1 MMKLHEDRDAF
12 KDALLRA
19 SESLGILPAL
29 LEKDYYV
36 TLLLEGLC
44 KETKGLVFKG
54 GTSLSKCYKAIDR
67 FSEDIDLSLDSA
79 HLGSRQKQNLKQAI
93 VKVTDSLSLPVANL
107 EETRSRRDY
116 NCYLIP
122 YPNLFGLASV
132 SPAVKIETAFMT
144 ECYPLEER
152 AADSILGEWLKPNG
166 FEEQAKAYELF
177 SFPVTVQ
184 TKERTFVDK
193 VFALCDYYLEGRI
206 EKHSRHIYD
215 LHKLIDK
222 VTPLETLMP
231 LADRVREDRMGRA
244 NCPSAQEGADVPS
257 LLSRILEEGCYEKDY
272 EEKTCPMLYSPCPY
286 EEASASLEKII
297 ASGLFKPRA
306 DQNSYRF
313 SLPLEAKVS
322 SDKKNKVFKMSDDGP
337 YKGHVLI
344 VANEFA
350 SLDRAGRL
358 IHLRLP
364 KGASFELREIRT
376 GRTDEI
382 SSDELARRLVNK
394 RD

>member
-1 MMKLHEDRDAF
+1 MKLHEDKDAF

-19 SESLGILPAL
+19 SESLGVLPAL

-44 KETKGLVFKG
+44 REVKGLVFKG

-93 VKVTDSLSLPVANL
+93 VKVASSLSLPIANL

-122 YPNLFGLASV
+122 YPNLFGLSSI
-132 SPAVKIETAFMT
+132 SPVVKIETVFMT
-144 ECYPLEER
+144 ECYPLEEKM
-152 AADSILGEWLKPNG
+152 ADSILGEWLKANG
-166 FEEQAKAYELF
+166 FEEQAQAYELF

-184 TKERTFVDK
+184 TRERTFVDK
-193 VFALCDYYLEGRI
+193 AFALCDYYLEGRI
-206 EKHSRHIYD
+206 DKHSRHIYD
-215 LHKLIDK
+215 LHKLIDE
-222 VTPLETLMP
+222 VAPLETLIP
-231 LADRVREDRMGRA
+231 LVDRVKEDRRGRA
-244 NCPSAQEGADVPS
+244 SCPSAQEGADVPS
-257 LLSRILEEGCYEKDY
+257 LLSKILEEGCYKKDY
-272 EEKTCPMLYSPCPY
+272 EEKTCPMLYSPCSY

-297 ASGLFKPRA
+297 ASDLFKNR
-306 DQNSYRF
+306 DEEGFYRL
-313 SLPLEAKVS
+313 SLPLEAKVF
-322 SDKKNKVFKMSDDGP
+322 SDKGSKVFKMSDDGP

-350 SLDRAGRL
+350 SLDRANKL

-364 KGASFELREIRT
+364 KDTAFELKEIRT
-376 GRTDEI
+376 GRIHEI
-382 SSDELARRLVNK
+382 SSDELAK
-394 RD
+394 KMG

>member
-1 MMKLHEDRDAF
+1 M
-12 KDALLRA
+12 
-19 SESLGILPAL
+19 
-29 LEKDYYV
+29 
-36 TLLLEGLC
+36 
-44 KETKGLVFKG
+44 
-54 GTSLSKCYKAIDR
+54 
-67 FSEDIDLSLDSA
+67 
-79 HLGSRQKQNLKQAI
+79 
-93 VKVTDSLSLPVANL
+93 
-107 EETRSRRDY
+107 
-116 NCYLIP
+116 
-122 YPNLFGLASV
+122 
-132 SPAVKIETAFMT
+132 
-144 ECYPLEER
+144 
-152 AADSILGEWLKPNG
+152 
-166 FEEQAKAYELF
+166 
-177 SFPVTVQ
+177 
-184 TKERTFVDK
+184 
-193 VFALCDYYLEGRI
+193 
-206 EKHSRHIYD
+206 
-215 LHKLIDK
+215 
-222 VTPLETLMP
+222 
-231 LADRVREDRMGRA
+231 REDRRGRA

-364 KGASFELREIRT
+364 KGASLELREIRT